1 MDAVEI
7 CHDLAVPKSQNAIA
21 LVLQELGPLGLPAR
35 RAIVLTAIN
44 FHDQPS
50 LVANKIGNVAAD
62 RHLAAELVPFHLAR
76 ARPCAPS
83 TGCFF
88 IFYLCGGR
96 TSPPPN
102 LPNQGG
108 GLRGE
113 GTPCSAL

>member
-76 ARPCAPS
+76 AQYLPDPLLGLGHSLPQGASAPVRAVD
-83 TGCFF
+83 GM
-88 IFYLCGGR
+88 L
-96 TSPPPN
+96 
-102 LPNQGG
+102 L
-108 GLRGE
+108 
-113 GTPCSAL
+113 